1 MLVAALQAAFAI
13 VVTLGPIAAL
23 IYLVVRDWRVER
35 DRERE
40 RERDRQANKRVRNY
54 LTRSYR

>member
-1 MLVAALQAAFAI
+1 MLVAALQGAFAI

-35 DRERE
+35 DRER
-40 RERDRQANKRVRNY
+40 DKQANKRVRNY

>member
-1 MLVAALQAAFAI
+1 MTLTLYLAQAAFAAVI
-13 VVTLGPIAAL
+13 TIGPLAAL

-35 DRERE
+35 D